1 MTSRREIS
9 RRDVT
14 EASKFDVA
22 TWRFTS
28 RRGRGMENMTS
39 RRENSTSRRDREGHP
54 RLFVP
59 KHLSFR
65 KLSMYKL
72 STVVEHSAAMHFRN

>member
-22 TWRFTS
+22 TWQRD
-28 RRGRGMENMTS
+28 GNLTS
-39 RRENSTSRRDREGHP
+39 RRENLTSRRDREEHP
-54 RLFVP
+54 R
-59 KHLSFR
+59 S
-65 KLSMYKL
+65 
-72 STVVEHSAAMHFRN
+72 VVH

>member
-22 TWRFTS
+22 TWQ
-28 RRGRGMENMTS
+28 RGDILTS
-39 RRENSTSRRDREGHP
+39 RRENLTSRRDREEHP
-54 RLFVP
+54 RL
-59 KHLSFR
+59 
-65 KLSMYKL
+65 
-72 STVVEHSAAMHFRN
+72 VVH